1 MLLSNIYYLYEIGG
15 KRNQED
21 YIWPTAGSATLQ
33 DRIFIVCDGVGGS
46 ENGEIASKIIAESMG
61 NALKRIPPEK
71 IKSAT
76 VNEELETSRQK
87 LVSYAN
93 SHRLNPDMATTICIL
108 VLTENKAFISW
119 SGDSRVYHLRNGEVL
134 YKTSDHSLVNTLVKK
149 GEISEEDASSH
160 PQKNIILKAIKADE
174 TPVEAEDQWIEDVR
188 GGDYFL
194 LCTDGLFENIT
205 EEDLSILLNKNDKG
219 DFDLVNAF
227 QKYCFNKTRDNY
239 SMYLL
244 RISPEKKPV
253 SKPSNLIYLI
263 LILIIIISVFVLGIG
278 YISNHKKLNGPHPV
292 TGSTHDSVQPENAPK
307 DSLPYV
313 EIVNSP
319 GNDSNNTNE
328 SSKKGMKDSL
338 SKKP

>member
-1 MLLSNIYYLYEIGG
+1 MKSVGKGTRRIIYGLQ
-15 KRNQED
+15 QE
-21 YIWPTAGSATLQ
+21 SATLQ

-46 ENGEIASKIIAESMG
+46 ENGEIASKIISESMG

-71 IKSAT
+71 ITADK
-76 VNEELETSRQK
+76 VNEELEASKQK
-87 LVSYAN
+87 LVRYAD

-108 VLTENKAFISW
+108 VLTGKKAFISW

-160 PQKNIILKAIKADE
+160 PQKNVILKAIKADD
-174 TPVEAEDQWIEDVR
+174 TPVEAEDHWIDDIR

-194 LCTDGLFENIT
+194 LCTDGLMENMT
-205 EEDLSILLNKNDKG
+205 EEDLASVLNKSDKEG
-219 DFDLVNAF
+219 FDPINAF
-227 QKYCFNKTRDNY
+227 QKYCLNRTRDNY
-239 SMYLL
+239 SMYLI

-253 SKPSNLIYLI
+253 AKPSNLFYLI
-263 LILIIIISVFVLGIG
+263 LILIIIIFVFVFGIG
-278 YISNHKKLNGPHPV
+278 YISSHKKLNSPV
-292 TGSTHDSVQPENAPK
+292 PVSGSTPDSIQTENAPK

-319 GNDSNNTNE
+319 GNDSNNTNG
-328 SSKKGMKDSL
+328 SSNKGMKDSL
-338 SKKP
+338 SKKH